1 MTSMEKL
8 YAVGEWDGVDE
19 AVRRCVLSAAS
30 FISVLNQCDIKSMN
44 EGTAEIYKM
53 MAAELQVSM
62 DMLNMLLFGY
72 PDKDMQERIDHNIER
87 LYERIQYEGYV
98 EGE

>member
-1 MTSMEKL
+1 MTSIEKL
-8 YAVGEWDGVDE
+8 YEVGEWDGVDE

-30 FISVLNQCDIKSMN
+30 FINVLNQSDMKNMN
-44 EGTAEIYKM
+44 EGSIEIYKFVV
-53 MAAELQVSM
+53 AELMVSV

-72 PDKDMQERIDHNIER
+72 PDKDMQERIDSNIER
-87 LYERIQYEGYV
+87 EFGRIQYEGYV